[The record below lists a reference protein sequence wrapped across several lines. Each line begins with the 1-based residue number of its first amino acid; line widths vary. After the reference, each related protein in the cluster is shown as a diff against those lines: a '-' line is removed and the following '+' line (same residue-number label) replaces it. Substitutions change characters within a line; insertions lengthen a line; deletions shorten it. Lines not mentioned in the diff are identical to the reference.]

1 MSPST
6 LHDSLLRPSI
16 LHILRAAG
24 FNATRP
30 AALDTLVDL
39 ASRYIVL
46 LASQTAGHAFTNH
59 NDAIPTLMDARMALQ
74 DVGALRPQ
82 IGIMEEQS
90 RDEED
95 TRGMDAFLKWMMGD
109 ESREIRRIAGMVS
122 SEGDIDVEV
131 GSEREDFLTALKKK
145 HSKTGEE
152 SRFQGT
158 ILGKGADVKP
168 VRLEGGHTESIEG
181 WEARLKEQHQI
192 SKPHSTRHST
202 RHSSSALL
210 SSASS
215 PLSEPLIHVGSI

>member
-1 MSPST
+1 MSPNA
-6 LHDSLLRPSI
+6 LQDSLLRPSI
-16 LHILRAAG
+16 LHVLRAAG

-46 LASQTAGHAFTNH
+46 LASQTASHAFANH
-59 NDAIPTLMDARMALQ
+59 NDVVPTVMDVRMALQ

-90 RDEED
+90 RNEED
-95 TRGMDAFLKWMMGD
+95 TRGMDAFLKWMTGD
-109 ESREIRRIAGMVS
+109 ESREIRRIAGMVG
-122 SEGDIDVEV
+122 SEGDVDVEA

-158 ILGKGADVKP
+158 VLGKGADIRP
-168 VRLEGGHTESIEG
+168 VRLEGGYSESIEG
-181 WEARLKEQHQI
+181 WEARLREQHQI
-192 SKPHSTRHST
+192 IKPYST
-202 RHSSSALL
+202 RHSSSAIV

-215 PLSEPLIHVGSI
+215 PLSEPLIAV

>member
-1 MSPST
+1 MMSPNA

-24 FNATRP
+24 FHATRP

-46 LASQTAGHAFTNH
+46 LASQTAGHAFANH
-59 NDAIPTLMDARMALQ
+59 NDVVPTVTDVRMALQ

-90 RDEED
+90 GHEED

-109 ESREIRRIAGMVS
+109 ESREIRRIAGMVG
-122 SEGDIDVEV
+122 SEGDVDVEI

-158 ILGKGADVKP
+158 VLGKSADVKP

-181 WEARLKEQHQI
+181 WETRLREQHQI
-192 SKPHSTRHST
+192 TKPHST

-215 PLSEPLIHVGSI
+215 PLSEPLVPV

>member
-1 MSPST
+1 MSPNA
-6 LHDSLLRPSI
+6 LQDSLLRPSV
-16 LHILRAAG
+16 LHVLRAAG

-39 ASRYIVL
+39 AARYIVL
-46 LASQTAGHAFTNH
+46 LASQTASHAFANH
-59 NDAIPTLMDARMALQ
+59 NDVVPTAMDVRMALQ

-90 RDEED
+90 REEED
-95 TRGMDAFLKWMMGD
+95 ARGMDAFLKWMTGD
-109 ESREIRRIAGMVS
+109 ESQEIRRIAGMAG
-122 SEGDIDVEV
+122 SEGDVDVEV

-158 ILGKGADVKP
+158 VLGKGADVKP

-181 WEARLKEQHQI
+181 WEAQLRDRKQI
-192 SKPHSTRHST
+192 VKSQSSRK
-202 RHSSSALL
+202 SSSARL
-210 SSASS
+210 SSVSS
-215 PLSEPLIHVGSI
+215 PLTDA